1 MARMNT
7 VILTYR
13 GRTVTAADLADI
25 RALLAAHPEA
35 SRRAFSQRLCEYW
48 DWRQPNGALRDM
60 VARSL
65 LLTLH
70 RAGHLTLPPVR
81 QQPPNN
87 ASARRRPP
95 PQPVDTRPLT
105 GTLQALLPVTLARV
119 RRTPQEGLYDHL
131 LAEYHYLGQVHGVGE
146 QVKYLAC
153 SQGRP
158 LACLGFTS
166 APRHLGPRDRF
177 IGWSPAVRRAPMH
190 ELAYNTRFLILPWV
204 QVPHLASHLLGQVAR
219 RIAADWQAVYGHP
232 VHYLETFVDPERFA
246 GTCYRAANWQVL
258 GLTTGLGKDAV
269 SRQPNRSCKQVLGLP
284 LHPDFRRRLGVVA

>member
-1 MARMNT
+1 MNT
-7 VILTYR
+7 VILTAR
-13 GRTVTAADLADI
+13 GRTVTAADLDSI
-25 RALLAAHPEA
+25 RALQAAHPEA
-35 SRRAFSQRLCEYW
+35 SRRALSQRLCEHW

-87 ASARRRPP
+87 AIVRRRPTP
-95 PQPVDTRPLT
+95 LPVDT
-105 GTLQALLPVTLARV
+105 GALAGALRAVQPVALVAV

-131 LAEYHYLGQVHGVGE
+131 IAQYHYLGAAHGVGE
-146 QVKYLAC
+146 QVKYLAF
-153 SQGRP
+153 SHGRP
-158 LACLGFTS
+158 VAALGFSS
-166 APRHLGPRDRF
+166 APRHLAPRDRF
-177 IGWSPAVRRAPMH
+177 IGWSAAVRRVHVH
-190 ELAYNTRFLILPWV
+190 ELAYHTRFLILPWV

-219 RIAADWQAVYGHP
+219 RIAADWAALYGHP

-258 GLTTGLGKDAV
+258 GLTTGRGKDDLTH
-269 SRQPNRSCKQVLGLP
+269 RPNRSCKQVLGLP
-284 LHPDFRRRLGVVA
+284 LHPDFRRRLGVGG